1 MENPVII
8 YVISDAIGET
18 AQHIIRAVTAQFSL
32 NKPAD
37 IRRHAFIRDESALL
51 ETLEEAKA
59 ADGIVVQTL
68 VQAKLA
74 EYATNFCVQNNIPNV
89 DLLHTLT
96 AAVEAKTG
104 LKSKQD
110 PGNMRRLD
118 SNYFDRIA
126 AIEFAVKYDDCKD
139 PRGLLDADI
148 VLVGVSRT
156 SKTPLSS
163 FLANQNWKV
172 ANVPLVPEI
181 PIPAE
186 RIIGLTTTPEKLAQI
201 RKVRLKSI
209 GLDEASSYSSE
220 KRILEELEYG
230 YDTFKKLGCQV
241 IHVEDKAIEETAAL
255 ITEIITSYH

>member
-118 SNYFDRIA
+118 R
-126 AIEFAVKYDDCKD
+126 
-139 PRGLLDADI
+139 
-148 VLVGVSRT
+148 
-156 SKTPLSS
+156 
-163 FLANQNWKV
+163 
-172 ANVPLVPEI
+172 
-181 PIPAE
+181 
-186 RIIGLTTTPEKLAQI
+186 
-201 RKVRLKSI
+201 
-209 GLDEASSYSSE
+209 
-220 KRILEELEYG
+220 
-230 YDTFKKLGCQV
+230 
-241 IHVEDKAIEETAAL
+241 
-255 ITEIITSYH
+255 

>member
-1 MENPVII
+1 
-8 YVISDAIGET
+8 
-18 AQHIIRAVTAQFSL
+18 
-32 NKPAD
+32 
-37 IRRHAFIRDESALL
+37 
-51 ETLEEAKA
+51 
-59 ADGIVVQTL
+59 
-68 VQAKLA
+68 
-74 EYATNFCVQNNIPNV
+74 
-89 DLLHTLT
+89 
-96 AAVEAKTG
+96 
-104 LKSKQD
+104 
-110 PGNMRRLD
+110 MRRLD

-172 ANVPLVPEI
+172 ANVPLVPKCRFQQNF
-181 PIPAE
+181 PNPSGTYY
-186 RIIGLTTTPEKLAQI
+186 RSYNHPEKLAQI

>member
-172 ANVPLVPEI
+172 ANVPLVPKFRFQ
-181 PIPAE
+181 PNFSNPSGTYY
-186 RIIGLTTTPEKLAQI
+186 RPYNHP
-201 RKVRLKSI
+201 RKTS
-209 GLDEASSYSSE
+209 ANSQSP
-220 KRILEELEYG
+220 
-230 YDTFKKLGCQV
+230 FK
-241 IHVEDKAIEETAAL
+241 IHWFRRSKQL
-255 ITEIITSYH
+255 FQ